1 MPTIDRKTPLI
12 TFAFLAALA
21 GSMPATILAEEP
33 DEAAD
38 AVVELEEIVVTGSH
52 IQRKNRVSA
61 SPVTS
66 VDADEL
72 LYQGTV
78 RVEDM
83 VRTLPQVYSTQ
94 NTSQSNG
101 ATGTATL
108 DLRNLGTERTLV
120 LINGRRMPAGSPLQ
134 GGIGADINQVP
145 STLVQSIEVLTGG
158 ASVTYGSDAVAGVVN
173 FLMKKDFEGVQFDYQ
188 FSQSSHHND
197 SGKWQRI
204 VENAG
209 YPAADGTE
217 TDGDTSSVSLIAGT
231 NFDNGRGNATVYAT
245 WRDIEAVWQRDRD
258 YSSCALSDDANSCLG
273 SSTIPQGRFTNFGHT
288 DYPAPVDFIVQGHEF
303 VPRQGETYNFG
314 PLNYFQRPDEQYTF
328 GAFAHYNITEEAQAY
343 TKLMYMDNRTVAQIA
358 PSGAFFVTETL
369 SCGNPLMS
377 EQQFQAICGSIGKT
391 RDDVLDPFWIGRRNV
406 EGGNRQHDLH
416 HTSFRGVLGVQGE
429 LGANWSYDASLLY
442 AEVRMDNTYL
452 NDLGTTKIKRALD
465 AVHDPATG
473 EIVCRS
479 VLDGTDPDCVPWN
492 IFEEGGVTREALDYI
507 VLPLTARGGTDQLIA
522 SGFLFGD
529 LDEYGIRL
537 PAADTGIA
545 IALGAE
551 VPRRES

>member
-21 GSMPATILAEEP
+21 GSMPATILAEGL

-52 IQRKNRVSA
+52 IQRKNLVSA

-72 LYQGTV
+72 LYRGTV

-83 VRTLPQVYSTQ
+83 VRTLPQVYSAQ

-145 STLVQSIEVLTGG
+145 SALVQSIEILTGG
-158 ASVTYGSDAVAGVVN
+158 ASMTYGSDAVAGVVN

-231 NFDNGRGNATVYAT
+231 NFDNGRGNATAT
-245 WRDIEAVWQRDRD
+245 
-258 YSSCALSDDANSCLG
+258 
-273 SSTIPQGRFTNFGHT
+273 T
-288 DYPAPVDFIVQGHEF
+288 APVH
-303 VPRQGETYNFG
+303 
-314 PLNYFQRPDEQYTF
+314 
-328 GAFAHYNITEEAQAY
+328 
-343 TKLMYMDNRTVAQIA
+343 
-358 PSGAFFVTETL
+358 
-369 SCGNPLMS
+369 
-377 EQQFQAICGSIGKT
+377 
-391 RDDVLDPFWIGRRNV
+391 
-406 EGGNRQHDLH
+406 
-416 HTSFRGVLGVQGE
+416 
-429 LGANWSYDASLLY
+429 
-442 AEVRMDNTYL
+442 
-452 NDLGTTKIKRALD
+452 
-465 AVHDPATG
+465 
-473 EIVCRS
+473 
-479 VLDGTDPDCVPWN
+479 
-492 IFEEGGVTREALDYI
+492 
-507 VLPLTARGGTDQLIA
+507 
-522 SGFLFGD
+522 
-529 LDEYGIRL
+529 
-537 PAADTGIA
+537 
-545 IALGAE
+545 
-551 VPRRES
+551 